1 MAWVW
6 EREWDSN
13 PRPPGY
19 EPDEL
24 PLLYPAT
31 REIVKRC
38 VRVLSDAASSCLSPA
53 QLLRISFALQL
64 LRVRFPLQLLR
75 VA

>member
-1 MAWVW
+1 MRNGGAAFIVHHSASITS
-6 EREWDSN
+6 RLRGRDSN

-31 REIVKRC
+31 TTKERM
-38 VRVLSDAASSCLSPA
+38 
-53 QLLRISFALQL
+53 RIG
-64 LRVRFPLQLLR
+64 PLQ
-75 VA
+75 